1 MTQADWAT
9 RNAHIA
15 TIKSMQAD
23 IDENMN
29 GYSFFALDERA
40 KKLQSDWHKI
50 EGKNL
55 KITGTEN
62 GVEFNMEDFSN
73 ENRQLDNLVMD
84 LKAKIRERMAS
95 LEHEKKMAGIE
106 LNQDAIGNGNENT
119 NAGDM

>member
-1 MTQADWAT
+1 MLYKPFCVLYFFFQEKETD
-9 RNAHIA
+9 AHHDSGRLGDAKRTIA

-50 EGKNL
+50 EAKNL

-73 ENRQLDNLVMD
+73 ENR
-84 LKAKIRERMAS
+84 
-95 LEHEKKMAGIE
+95 
-106 LNQDAIGNGNENT
+106 
-119 NAGDM
+119 